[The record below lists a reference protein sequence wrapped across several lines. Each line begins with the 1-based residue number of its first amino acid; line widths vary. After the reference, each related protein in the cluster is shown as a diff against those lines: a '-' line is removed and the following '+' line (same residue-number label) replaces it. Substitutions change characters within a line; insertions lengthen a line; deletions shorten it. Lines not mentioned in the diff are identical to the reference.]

1 MPFFLAAEAP
11 AGGAAM
17 DQVVLATLGASIA
30 TAVLLFIG
38 LRYRAGHMA
47 WLRSIAAFSE
57 RTSGMPSWAAVPA
70 GLGSG
75 ALIVA
80 LFGMYWDISLHI
92 DNGRDEGPLANP
104 AHYLILIG
112 LYGIL
117 AAGFLSLVM
126 ADGRRPSRSAVRIG
140 RDWHV
145 PLGGLLMVACGG
157 YALMGFPLDDVWH
170 RMFGQD
176 VTLWGPTHLMLIGG
190 AVMGLI
196 GLCVLISEGMR
207 APAGDA
213 KPNALAP
220 IILRT
225 RAIGLMGGLLVGLA
239 TFQAEFD
246 WGVPQFNLLLEPV
259 LLAASAGIGLVC
271 ARMFIGRGGAIAAVV
286 IFLILRGALAL
297 AIGPVLGQTAPDFAL
312 YLPAA
317 ILVELVFLVA
327 PAALRAK
334 PYVIGAVAGLAVGT
348 LGILAE
354 YGWSQVWMPIPWPS
368 SMLAEALVYGT
379 IAGIAG
385 GVIGAFMGGCLNP
398 DLGRAAMRPGRVLA
412 PAATAVIIGVFG
424 VLLAT
429 GAQGGVTG
437 SVTLTDID
445 GGPGRTVSAV
455 VRVDPPSAADD
466 ARWLTM
472 TAWQG
477 EGFIIDHLRRIGDG
491 VYETTQPI
499 PVDGTWKSMVRLHQG
514 DSLLAMP
521 VHLPEDRAIPAPE
534 VPASA
539 AFTREFVADKLVL
552 QREAKTDVAGWM
564 WTVAGLVVLLLTRP
578 PRGALGGGLLRLS
591 STAGPPDAP
600 DGAPEGAATPRAT
613 ARPGQVAPA

>member
-30 TAVLLFIG
+30 TAVLLYIG

-126 ADGRRPSRSAVRIG
+126 ADDRRPSRSAVRIAPG
-140 RDWHV
+140 WHV

-271 ARMFIGRGGAIAAVV
+271 ARIFVGPGGAIAAAV

-317 ILVELVFLVA
+317 ILVELVFLAA
-327 PAALRAK
+327 PPALRAK

-368 SMLAEALVYGT
+368 SMLVEALVYGT
-379 IAGIAG
+379 IAGVAG

-437 SVTLTDID
+437 SVTLTDTD

-455 VRVDPPSAADD
+455 VRIDPPSAADD

-477 EGFIIDHLRRIGDG
+477 EGFLIDHLRRVGDG

-564 WTVAGLVVLLLTRP
+564 WTVAGLVVLLLTLLQL
-578 PRGALGGGLLRLS
+578 GALGWGLLRLS

-600 DGAPEGAATPRAT
+600 DGAPEGAAAPRAT
-613 ARPGQVAPA
+613 ARPGRVAPA

>member
-30 TAVLLFIG
+30 TAVLLYIG

-126 ADGRRPSRSAVRIG
+126 ADDRRPSRSAVRIAPG
-140 RDWHV
+140 WHV

-271 ARMFIGRGGAIAAVV
+271 ARIFVGPGGAIAAAV

-317 ILVELVFLVA
+317 ILVELVFLAA
-327 PAALRAK
+327 PPALRAK

-368 SMLAEALVYGT
+368 SMLVEALVYGT
-379 IAGIAG
+379 IAGVAG

-437 SVTLTDID
+437 SVTLTDTD

-455 VRVDPPSAADD
+455 VRIDPPSAADD

-477 EGFIIDHLRRIGDG
+477 EGFLIDHLRRVGDG

-564 WTVAGLVVLLLTRP
+564 WTVAGLVVLLLTLLQL
-578 PRGALGGGLLRLS
+578 GALGWGLLRLS